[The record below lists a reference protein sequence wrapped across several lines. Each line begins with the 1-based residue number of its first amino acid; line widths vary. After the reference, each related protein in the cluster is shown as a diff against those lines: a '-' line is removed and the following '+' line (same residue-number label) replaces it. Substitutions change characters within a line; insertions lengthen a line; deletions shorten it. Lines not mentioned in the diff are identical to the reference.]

1 MTPSRARR
9 DQERRIDTNPA
20 TVYWTVKAM
29 IDDGY
34 GSTIPDPS
42 GAKTTYY
49 VDDVMVAVMN
59 MRVSGEKGSEPSF
72 GYSQPLLLTAK
83 YSADWLANSLVLYY
97 NKRVYRVDDVQDV
110 RYGGEVITKSKRGR
124 PSSPGCGPGASAHS
138 SGSAMRRASPS
149 ITATRRS
156 EARRAR
162 RVAATSA

>member
-59 MRVSGEKGSEPSF
+59 MAVSGEKGSEPSF

-110 RYGGEVITKSKRGR
+110 RYGGEVIS
-124 PSSPGCGPGASAHS
+124 
-138 SGSAMRRASPS
+138 RRAKLTDVTPNVYDVP
-149 ITATRRS
+149 TFDDAVHWETGVMATGFGGL
-156 EARRAR
+156 
-162 RVAATSA
+162 VLGVT